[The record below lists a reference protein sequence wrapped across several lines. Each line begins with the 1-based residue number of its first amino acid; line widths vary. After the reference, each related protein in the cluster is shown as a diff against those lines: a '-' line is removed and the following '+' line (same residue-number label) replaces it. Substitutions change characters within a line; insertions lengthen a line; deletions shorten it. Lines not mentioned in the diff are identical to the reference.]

1 MLRLRR
7 RAVSDAEN
15 VKTFHNSLS
24 EEFRGSLKLKP
35 STFKKNYKL
44 AFVDFFCSVFFWIL
58 EGLAFFVVTLSCFN
72 WFVASP
78 IVKEWQVIW
87 IQTHRHHGEIK
98 KKLFLI
104 SKRNL
109 ISLQLIICPSIW
121 TFPNFIFNITCI
133 LSSSI
138 FVFQQVPSPV
148 WVFLLCP
155 PTGNWRHLDVYYHRK
170 TWMYKLNV

>member
-109 ISLQLIICPSIW
+109 ISLQLIICPSIL
-121 TFPNFIFNITCI
+121 TFPNFHFQYNLHFILKHICIPASPLSRLSLPFMPPNRKLTPLGCI
-133 LSSSI
+133 LP
-138 FVFQQVPSPV
+138 QKD
-148 WVFLLCP
+148 
-155 PTGNWRHLDVYYHRK
+155 LDV
-170 TWMYKLNV
+170 